1 MPLRDYE
8 VFFSPDQVSTMAA
21 AFEAAWRQLTTSLGP
36 AMGEEEIQTLRKK
49 LAECIVISALD
60 VSPEAPD
67 DVAREA
73 LECLHEGH
81 VMNHA
86 EPLSEAGRARLKS
99 M

>member
-8 VFFSPDQVSTMAA
+8 AFFSPDQVDTMAA
-21 AFEAAWRQLTTSLGP
+21 AFEAAWQELTTSLGP
-36 AMGEEEIQTLRKK
+36 LKSEEEIQTLRKK

-73 LECLHEGH
+73 LECLHAG
-81 VMNHA
+81 HA
-86 EPLSEAGRARLKS
+86 EG
-99 M
+99 

>member
-8 VFFSPDQVSTMAA
+8 LFFSPDQVDNMAA
-21 AFEAAWRQLTTSLGP
+21 AFETAWQELTASLGP
-36 AMGEEEIQTLRKK
+36 AKSEEEIQTLRKK

-67 DVAREA
+67 EIAREA

-81 VMNHA
+81 VMNEG
-86 EPLSEAGRARLKS
+86 EPQAQSG
-99 M
+99 

>member
-8 VFFSPDQVSTMAA
+8 VFFSPHQVDTMAA
-21 AFEAAWRQLTTSLGP
+21 AFEAAWQELTTSLGS
-36 AMGEEEIQTLRKK
+36 AKSEEEIQTLRKK

-67 DVAREA
+67 EVAREA

-81 VMNHA
+81 VI
-86 EPLSEAGRARLKS
+86 SGG
-99 M
+99 